1 MAPSILLLAEAEFN
15 FVIGGEH
22 VVESFFS
29 DFSETDLNHDTDVSG
44 LSEDTPVMIWWVRE
58 A

>member
-15 FVIGGEH
+15 FVIGGDH

-44 LSEDTPVMIWWVRE
+44 LSEDTPVMIW
-58 A
+58 